1 MKYTSTRDATQV
13 YTFEEALF
21 SGYAPDGG
29 LFVPTQLPDF
39 FSSISKNAL
48 LKEWASLGYQDL
60 ATEILH
66 PFIGEGEISK
76 QDLGNLLERALS
88 GFDVADDNK
97 VPVIPLTKDD
107 GKSIDCYVAE
117 LFHGPT
123 YCFKDLGMR
132 ATVFLMGHFASKSNN
147 EKPRKIVLT
156 AATTGDTG
164 PAAVQAV
171 QDLNSSSLGIVVHYP
186 GGQISDFQRQQMT
199 TVQSE
204 RVAIV
209 SFDGGGDDM
218 DKPIKNIMMQKD
230 NSDKDEEILVC
241 GVNSYNIGRPLMQ
254 MVHFVWTYLRVVE
267 DIEKRTQQR
276 IDHENFELDIVIPT
290 GAMGNIAGCVSKEE
304 VPKRDKSPT
313 VTYRL
318 FALTFSARILLRFS
332 VHGEKVWNSLWQS
345 LRRSQR
351 QRFHPQGILNRDCS
365 KTKKGRLHETVS
377 E

>member
-29 LFVPTQLPDF
+29 LFVPIQLPDF
-39 FSSISKNAL
+39 FSSVSKNAL
-48 LKEWASLGYQDL
+48 MKEWASLGYQDL

-66 PFIGEGEISK
+66 PFIGQDEISK
-76 QDLGNLLERALS
+76 QHLGNLLERALS
-88 GFDVADDNK
+88 GFDVPDDNK
-97 VPVIPLTKDD
+97 VPVIPLTQDD

-132 ATVFLMGHFASKSNN
+132 ATIFLMGHFASKSNN

-186 GGQISDFQRQQMT
+186 EGQISDFQRQQMT
-199 TVQSE
+199 AVQSE

-230 NSDKDEEILVC
+230 DGEEEILVC

-304 VPKRDKSPT
+304 VPKQDNSHNLSI
-313 VTYRL
+313 VCANSCILLRL
-318 FALTFSARILLRFS
+318 CILLRFS
-332 VHGEKVWNSLWQS
+332 VHGEKVRSSFWQS
-345 LRRSQR
+345 LCRS
-351 QRFHPQGILNRDCS
+351 
-365 KTKKGRLHETVS
+365 
-377 E
+377 